1 MDKMRSMEVFVRVVD
16 AGSFTA
22 AAGQLAISTVM
33 VSKHIAALEKLVGA
47 RLLHRTTRSLSLTEI
62 GTRYCDECRH
72 ILQLVDAAEKGA
84 QAMRAMPRG
93 VIKLSA
99 PAAFGGYCLAPALA
113 DYLACHPE
121 VSVDLDL
128 SNRLSDLVEDGLD
141 AAIRIG
147 HLKDSALVARPLR
160 PTRMVICAAPSYLE
174 RRGTPLTPAD
184 LERHDTVDF
193 QHWRREVRWRLE
205 GMAQD
210 APLPVSRLRSNQGP
224 ALRQAAVAGLGLVMQ
239 AEVVLADDIAAGRLV
254 PVLTDYMPEPR
265 PMHLL
270 YPRDRQATP
279 KLSSFVEFVVARFG
293 LD

>member
-62 GTRYCDECRH
+62 GARYCDECRH

-84 QAMRAMPRG
+84 QAMRAAPRG
-93 VIKLSA
+93 IIKLSA

-113 DYLACHPE
+113 DYLARYPE
-121 VSVDLDL
+121 VSVDMELT
-128 SNRLSDLVEDGLD
+128 NRLSDLMEERLD
-141 AAIRIG
+141 AVIRIG
-147 HLKDSALVARPLR
+147 QLKDSALVARPLR
-160 PTRMVICAAPSYLE
+160 PTRMVICAAPSYLS
-174 RRGTPLTPAD
+174 RRGTPVTPAD
-184 LERHDTVDF
+184 LSQHDTVDF
-193 QHWRREVRWRLE
+193 QHWRRDVRWRLE
-205 GMAQD
+205 GMDSA
-210 APLPVSRLRSNQGP
+210 APLPASRLQSNYGP
-224 ALRQAAVAGLGLVMQ
+224 ALRQAALAGLGLVMQ
-239 AEVVLADDIAAGRLV
+239 AELVLADDIAAGRLV
-254 PVLTDYMPEPR
+254 PVLREYMPAPR

-279 KLSSFVEFVVARFG
+279 KLSSFVEFVVERFG
-293 LD
+293 MD